1 MEPIPTKSRAR
12 IRLPKTLSYD
22 PLNDSPGL
30 LLFGL
35 VFPFLEQHF
44 LVSVFYFLCHKI
56 SYSFTKYLFKK
67 ARSFVFSNIMR
78 MGKIS
83 VVEA

>member
-12 IRLPKTLSYD
+12 IRIPKTLIYD

-56 SYSFTKYLFKK
+56 SYSLTKYLFKK
-67 ARSFVFSNIMR
+67 RGVLSFRIL
-78 MGKIS
+78 
-83 VVEA
+83 